1 MWLWLEQNRIQA
13 PSPKMSLC
21 VGLLLFPR
29 IIAELGR
36 SNERSQKIIKVL
48 YSKPIEA
55 FLFEQTKSDDEVRI
69 KYLRM
74 FKLEHVGALL
84 RSFL

>member
-1 MWLWLEQNRIQA
+1 
-13 PSPKMSLC
+13 MSLRF
-21 VGLLLFPR
+21 GLLLFPR

-36 SNERSQKIIKVL
+36 PNERPQKIIKVL

-74 FKLEHVGALL
+74 FKLEHVEAFL